1 MKGESID
8 MVTVNSDYAV
18 QMHGITKRFGAFY
31 ALKDMSLDV
40 KKGSIHS
47 LLGENGAGKSTLMNV
62 LYGLYQADE
71 GEIFINGKK
80 VDIKNPNVAIANGIG
95 MVHQHF
101 MLVED
106 FTVTQNII
114 LGNETTSRAGIV
126 DMKKARNQILE
137 IVEKYGLE
145 VDPDA
150 RICDIS
156 VGMQQRVEILK
167 ALYRGAELLI
177 LDEPTAVLTPQEI
190 EDLLSIMHNLVD
202 DGKAIIIITH
212 KLKEIKASSD
222 TCTIIRRGEYIDT
235 VPVEKVSGQELA
247 ALMVGHEVKLVVDK
261 TPAKPG
267 ETVLEIK
274 DLVVK
279 NERKLEA
286 VKGLNL
292 RVRKGEIVGIAGI
305 DGNGQKEL
313 VEAISSLVPAER
325 GSITVCGK
333 PIINTNPRTVIDSG
347 VSIIPEDRQKRGL
360 VLDFTVNENAVL
372 ERCRKEPFSRKGILN
387 RKKMEEF
394 TKTLI
399 EAYDVRP
406 DDCGSR
412 RVGELSGGNQ
422 QKVIIGREVAMNPDI
437 LIAVQ
442 PTRGLDVGAI
452 ETVHKTLIRERD
464 KGKAVLLISFEL
476 DEVMNVSDTIAVIY
490 DGKIQDT
497 FQQGTVDENT
507 IGLLMAGGKNHG

>member
-1 MKGESID
+1 MSGASSE
-8 MVTVNSDYAV
+8 YAV
-18 QMHGITKRFGAFY
+18 EMRGITKRFGSFY
-31 ALKDMSLDV
+31 ALQDMELRV
-40 KKGSIHS
+40 KNGSIHS

-71 GEIFINGKK
+71 GEIFINGEK
-80 VDIKNPNVAIANGIG
+80 VDIKNPNVAIGHGIG

-114 LGNETTSRAGIV
+114 LGNEPTSPLGIV
-126 DMKKARNQILE
+126 DMKRARKQILE
-137 IVEKYGLE
+137 IIEKYGLE

-150 RICDIS
+150 KISDIS

-167 ALYRGAELLI
+167 ALYRGAQLLI

-190 EDLLSIMHNLVD
+190 EDLLVIMRNLVK

-222 TCTIIRRGEYIDT
+222 TCTIIRRGKYIDT
-235 VPVEKVSGQELA
+235 IPVKDVTEQELA
-247 ALMVGHEVKLVVDK
+247 TMMVGHEVKLVVDK

-267 ETVLEIK
+267 EVVLDIK

-279 NERKLEA
+279 NDRNLDA
-286 VKGLNL
+286 VKGLSL
-292 RVRKGEIVGIAGI
+292 QVRKGEIVGIAGI

-313 VEAISSLVPAER
+313 IEAVNNLIPAVS
-325 GSITVCGK
+325 GTITVNGK
-333 PIINTNPRTVIDSG
+333 QVANTSPRHVIDSG
-347 VSIIPEDRQKRGL
+347 ISTIPEDRQKRGL
-360 VLDFTVNENAVL
+360 VLDFSVSENAIL
-372 ERCRKEPFSRKGILN
+372 EQYRKEPFSKKGILN
-387 RKKMEEF
+387 KKEMEDF
-394 TKTLI
+394 TNELI
-399 EAYDVRP
+399 RDYDVRP
-406 DDCGSR
+406 EDCAPKRAG
-412 RVGELSGGNQ
+412 GLSGGNQ
-422 QKVIIGREVAMNPDI
+422 KKVIVGREIAMDPAL

-464 KGKAVLLISFEL
+464 KGKAVLLVSFEL

-490 DGKIQDT
+490 DGKIQGT
-497 FQQGTVDENT
+497 FEQGTVDENT
-507 IGLLMAGGKNHG
+507 IGLLMAGGKKHG

>member
-1 MKGESID
+1 MAGES
-8 MVTVNSDYAV
+8 SEYAV
-18 QMHGITKRFGAFY
+18 QMHGITKRFGPFC
-31 ALKDMSLDV
+31 ALQDMNLNV

-47 LLGENGAGKSTLMNV
+47 LLGENGAGKSTLMNI

-71 GEIFINGKK
+71 GEIFINGEK
-80 VDIKNPNVAIANGIG
+80 VDIKNPNVAIEHGIG

-101 MLVED
+101 MLVDD
-106 FTVTQNII
+106 FTVTQNIV
-114 LGNETTSRAGIV
+114 LGNEITSHMGIV
-126 DMKKARNQILE
+126 DAKKARKKILD

-150 RICDIS
+150 KVSDIS

-190 EDLLSIMHNLVD
+190 DDLISIMNNLAK

-222 TCTIIRRGEYIDT
+222 ICTIIRRGRYIDT
-235 VPVEKVSGQELA
+235 LLVKGVTENELA
-247 ALMVGHEVKLVVDK
+247 TLMVGHEVKLVVDK
-261 TPAKPG
+261 TPANAG
-267 ETVLEIK
+267 EVVFEIK
-274 DLVVK
+274 DLIVK
-279 NERKLEA
+279 NDRKLDA
-286 VKGLNL
+286 VKGLSL
-292 RVRKGEIVGIAGI
+292 QVRKGEIVGIAGI
-305 DGNGQKEL
+305 DGNGQREL
-313 VEAISSLVPAER
+313 VEAINALTPVAS
-325 GSITVCGK
+325 GHITINGK
-333 PIINTNPRTVIDSG
+333 PLENTSPRQVIDSG
-347 VSIIPEDRQKRGL
+347 VSTIPEDRQKRGL
-360 VLDFTVNENAVL
+360 VLDFSVNENCVL
-372 ERCRKEPFSRKGILN
+372 EQYRRTPFSKKGILL
-387 RKKMEEF
+387 KKEMEEF
-394 TKTLI
+394 TKELI
-399 EAYDVRP
+399 QEYDVRP
-406 DDCGSR
+406 EDCGSR
-412 RVGELSGGNQ
+412 RAGSLSGGNQ
-422 QKVIIGREVAMNPDI
+422 QKVIIGREIAMDPDI

-452 ETVHKTLIRERD
+452 ETVHRTLIRERD

-497 FQQGTVDENT
+497 FKQGTVDENT

>member
-1 MKGESID
+1 MA
-8 MVTVNSDYAV
+8 TVSSDYAV

-31 ALKDMSLDV
+31 ALKDMNLDV

-71 GEIFINGKK
+71 GEIYVGGKK
-80 VDIKNPNVAIANGIG
+80 TDIKNPNAAIANGIG

-114 LGNETTSRAGIV
+114 LGNETTSHAGVV
-126 DMKKARNQILE
+126 DMKRARKQILE

-150 RICDIS
+150 KVNDIS

-190 EDLLSIMHNLVD
+190 EDLLSIMHNLVN

-235 VPVEKVSGQELA
+235 ISVKEVSEQELA
-247 ALMVGHEVKLVVDK
+247 TLMVGHEVKLVVDK

-279 NERKLEA
+279 NERKLDA

-292 RVRKGEIVGIAGI
+292 KVRKGEILGIAGI

-313 VEAISSLVPAER
+313 VEAIGCLIPAEK
-325 GSITVCGK
+325 GTITVCGK
-333 PIINTNPRTVIDSG
+333 PITNTDPRTVIDSG
-347 VSIIPEDRQKRGL
+347 VSTIPEDRQKRGL
-360 VLDFTVNENAVL
+360 VLDFSVNENAVL
-372 ERCRKEPFSRKGILN
+372 ERYRQEPFSRKGILN
-387 RKKMEEF
+387 KKEMEQFTKKLIEEF
-394 TKTLI
+394 
-399 EAYDVRP
+399 DVRP
-406 DDCGSR
+406 EDCGSKR
-412 RVGELSGGNQ
+412 AGVLSGGNQ
-422 QKVIIGREVAMNPDI
+422 QKVIIGREIAMNPDV

-497 FQQGTVDENT
+497 FPQGTVDENT

>member
-1 MKGESID
+1 MA
-8 MVTVNSDYAV
+8 TVSSDYAV

-31 ALKDMSLDV
+31 ALKDMNLDV

-71 GEIFINGKK
+71 GEICVGGKK
-80 VDIKNPNVAIANGIG
+80 TDIKNPNAAIANGIG

-114 LGNETTSRAGIV
+114 LGNETTSHAGVV
-126 DMKKARNQILE
+126 DMKRARKQILE

-150 RICDIS
+150 KVNDIS

-177 LDEPTAVLTPQEI
+177 LDEPTAVLTPQETR
-190 EDLLSIMHNLVD
+190 DLLSIMHNLVN

-235 VPVEKVSGQELA
+235 ISVKEVSEQELA
-247 ALMVGHEVKLVVDK
+247 TLMVGHEVKLVVDK

-279 NERKLEA
+279 NERKLDA

-292 RVRKGEIVGIAGI
+292 KVRKGEIVGIAGI

-313 VEAISSLVPAER
+313 VEAIGCLIPAEK
-325 GSITVCGK
+325 GTITVCGK
-333 PIINTNPRTVIDSG
+333 PITNTDPRTVIDSG
-347 VSIIPEDRQKRGL
+347 VSTIPEDRQKRGL
-360 VLDFTVNENAVL
+360 VLDFSVNENAVL
-372 ERCRKEPFSRKGILN
+372 ERYRQEPFSRKGILN
-387 RKKMEEF
+387 KKEMEQFTKKLIEEF
-394 TKTLI
+394 
-399 EAYDVRP
+399 DVRP
-406 DDCGSR
+406 EDCGPKR
-412 RVGELSGGNQ
+412 AGGLSGGNQ
-422 QKVIIGREVAMNPDI
+422 QKVIIGREIAMNPDV

-497 FQQGTVDENT
+497 FPQGTVDENT

>member
-1 MKGESID
+1 MA
-8 MVTVNSDYAV
+8 TVSSDYAV
-18 QMHGITKRFGAFY
+18 QMHGITKRLGAFY
-31 ALKDMSLDV
+31 ALKDMNLDV

-71 GEIFINGKK
+71 GEIYVGGKK
-80 VDIKNPNVAIANGIG
+80 TDIKNPNVAIANGIG

-114 LGNETTSRAGIV
+114 LGNETTSHAGVV
-126 DMKKARNQILE
+126 DMKRARKQILE

-150 RICDIS
+150 KVNDIS

-177 LDEPTAVLTPQEI
+177 LDEPTAVLTPQETR
-190 EDLLSIMHNLVD
+190 DLLSIMHNLVN

-235 VPVEKVSGQELA
+235 ISVKEVSEQELA
-247 ALMVGHEVKLVVDK
+247 TLMVGHEVKLVVDK

-279 NERKLEA
+279 NERKLDA

-292 RVRKGEIVGIAGI
+292 KVRKGEILGIAGI

-313 VEAISSLVPAER
+313 VEAIGCLIPAEK
-325 GSITVCGK
+325 GTITVCGK
-333 PIINTNPRTVIDSG
+333 PITNTDPRTVIDSG
-347 VSIIPEDRQKRGL
+347 VSTIPEDRQKRGL
-360 VLDFTVNENAVL
+360 VLDFSVNENAVL
-372 ERCRKEPFSRKGILN
+372 ERYRQEPFSRKGILN
-387 RKKMEEF
+387 KKEMEQFTKKLIEEF
-394 TKTLI
+394 
-399 EAYDVRP
+399 DVRP
-406 DDCGSR
+406 EDCGSKR
-412 RVGELSGGNQ
+412 AGGLSGGNQ
-422 QKVIIGREVAMNPDI
+422 QKVIIGREIAMNPEV

-497 FQQGTVDENT
+497 FPQGTVDENT